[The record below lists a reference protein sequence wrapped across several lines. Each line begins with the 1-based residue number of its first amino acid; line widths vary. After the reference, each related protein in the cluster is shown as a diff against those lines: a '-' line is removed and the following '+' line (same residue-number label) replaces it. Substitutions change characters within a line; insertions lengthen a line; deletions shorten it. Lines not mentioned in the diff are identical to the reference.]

1 MMTTMSTVYCGK
13 CGLSFH
19 EHTWDDYK
27 EPKLEQFKR
36 EYPRRKKKRI
46 YFCRCPNCKETIHKD
61 NEMVKC
67 CGEKFCWVC
76 INDDHMKHTHP
87 ERYM

>member
-1 MMTTMSTVYCGK
+1 MSNTVYCGK

-19 EHTWDDYK
+19 EHTWDDY
-27 EPKLEQFKR
+27 R
-36 EYPRRKKKRI
+36 EGRKKKRI
-46 YFCRCPNCKETIHKD
+46 YFCKCPNCRETIHKD

-67 CGEKFCWVC
+67 CEKKFCWVC
-76 INDDHMKHTHP
+76 INDEHVKHAHH